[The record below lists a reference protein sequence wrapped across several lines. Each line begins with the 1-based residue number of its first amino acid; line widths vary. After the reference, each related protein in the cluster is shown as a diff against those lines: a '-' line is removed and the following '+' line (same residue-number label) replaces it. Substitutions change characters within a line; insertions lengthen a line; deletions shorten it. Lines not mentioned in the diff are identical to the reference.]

1 MTNVLLLAQENNTP
15 YVRTIEERN
24 TIVRHEK
31 KNHKHVLP
39 IKHDEGKKKKY
50 VLCVQLEKKS
60 TCSKIRFI
68 QFRDKIYYFTTYA
81 VEPDLHIIQI

>member
-39 IKHDEGKKKKY
+39 IKHDEGKKKSTFY
-50 VLCVQLEKKS
+50 VYNWKKNQRVL
-60 TCSKIRFI
+60 K
-68 QFRDKIYYFTTYA
+68 
-81 VEPDLHIIQI
+81 

>member
-31 KNHKHVLP
+31 KKHKHVLP
-39 IKHDEGKKKKY
+39 IKHDEGKKKK
-50 VLCVQLEKKS
+50 VRSMCTIGKK
-60 TCSKIRFI
+60 INVF
-68 QFRDKIYYFTTYA
+68 
-81 VEPDLHIIQI
+81 

>member
-31 KNHKHVLP
+31 KKHKHVLP
-39 IKHDEGKKKKY
+39 IKHDEGKKKSTFY
-50 VLCVQLEKKS
+50 VYNWKKNQRVL
-60 TCSKIRFI
+60 K
-68 QFRDKIYYFTTYA
+68 
-81 VEPDLHIIQI
+81 